1 MFIGHFAVAFGAKK
15 LAPQASLGT
24 LFMGAQLADLI
35 WPGLV
40 LLGIERFE
48 IRPGITAVTPLDF
61 IHYPWSH
68 SLVSLSVWGCL
79 LASTY
84 LFLRPGRNR
93 EALVLALLVL
103 SHWVL
108 DALSHRPDMPLTVAG
123 PERVGLGLWNSLT
136 ATLLVEAAMF
146 TAGVILYWKSTRP
159 TDRTGVI
166 ALWSLTG
173 FLSLVYLANLFGPPP
188 PSTGAVAWSAQ
199 AVWLLVAW
207 GYWVDRHR
215 SVNLPGGKPSGA

>member
-1 MFIGHFAVAFGAKK
+1 MFIGHFAVAFGAKR

-35 WPGLV
+35 WPSLV

-68 SLVSLSVWGCL
+68 SLASLCVWAGL
-79 LASTY
+79 LASAY
-84 LFLRPGRNR
+84 LYLRPGRNR
-93 EALVLALLVL
+93 EALALAALVL

-108 DALSHRPDMPLTVAG
+108 DALSHRPDMPLTLEG
-123 PERVGLGLWNSLT
+123 TTRIGLGLWDSLA
-136 ATLLVEAAMF
+136 ATLVVEAAMF
-146 TAGVILYWKSTRP
+146 AAGVFVYWKSTRP

-173 FLSLVYLANLFGPPP
+173 FLCLIYLANLFGPPP
-188 PSTGAVAWSAQ
+188 PSASAVAWSAQ
-199 AVWLLVAW
+199 AIWLLVAW
-207 GYWVDRHR
+207 GWWVDRHR
-215 SVNLPGGKPSGA
+215 ITNVTTGARARA